1 MHHIHISRLKLCMAR
16 LMVGVLRSRPLR
28 MFANYLSYQDRVYA
42 TLDAMVIGGMHSC
55 VCVCVYAVVLD
66 Y

>member
-1 MHHIHISRLKLCMAR
+1 MIR

-42 TLDAMVIGGMHSC
+42 TLDAMLVGGMSACC
-55 VCVCVYAVVLD
+55 VCVCPVILNLLFPTEG
-66 Y
+66 

>member
-1 MHHIHISRLKLCMAR
+1 MAR

-55 VCVCVYAVVLD
+55 VCVCVCAVVLD